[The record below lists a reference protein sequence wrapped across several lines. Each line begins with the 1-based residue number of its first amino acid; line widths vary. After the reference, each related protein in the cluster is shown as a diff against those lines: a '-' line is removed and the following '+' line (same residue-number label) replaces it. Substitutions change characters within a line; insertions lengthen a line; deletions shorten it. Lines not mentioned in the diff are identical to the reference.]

1 MMTDAHKPKAG
12 AHVDHGEATRLFPVD
27 ELSAVTHQHR
37 DAQVEL
43 ESLGSA
49 DVIAVAPTGLASSYS
64 LHRHPLTVVE
74 IESLPEA
81 IETSI
86 TSESGVDVAD
96 FEVIRI
102 GTGQREITDRSLAEF

>member
-1 MMTDAHKPKAG
+1 MMTLVHQPKAG
-12 AHVDHGEATRLFPVD
+12 DHVDHGEATRLFPVD

-37 DAQVEL
+37 DAQVVL
-43 ESLGSA
+43 ESLDSA
-49 DVIAVAPTGLASSYS
+49 DVLAVAPTGFASSYY

-81 IETSI
+81 IETAI
-86 TSESGVDVAD
+86 ARESGVEVAD

-102 GTGQREITDRSLAEF
+102 GTCQREITDRSLLEF